1 MGLRSVSKAPIHGL
15 LSIDLACSR
24 LMTFFRSIFASRFKA
39 FARSMVLGLVV
50 AMPIEAE
57 ELAALNEQE
66 VMALFFERNL
76 ALISGH
82 YNIDRAEA
90 QTLIASAIPNPLLNI
105 GFNELSTKTSRFFPR
120 THKSEDTNALGMSI
134 IVTQLIQ
141 TNGKRQLRTE
151 SSQYEREAVETDFKD
166 LIRVLANTIRKA
178 HYQLLLTQKNLAFL
192 EANDQNYQKIVDA
205 SRIRLKAGDISETD
219 LVRVEIEELK
229 IRADLDR
236 AMAMH
241 KSARSE
247 LAALLSWPEISNTLR
262 VTERWP
268 EVPSALLKP
277 SLDPLIEEA
286 YQSRPD
292 YRAQELRT
300 EKMETEL
307 ELSRRLVV
315 PDVTVSGG
323 FIQDS
328 GNVRP
333 YTGTFSINAPIPT
346 WYQFQGEVGKAAA
359 ELNSAR
365 LALEQIRNSIRADV
379 IASHARLMA
388 TQSIVHRF
396 ETESKARIEKVREAQ
411 EFAYNQGAIG
421 LIDLLDAERN
431 YTRLMTEYYAARTD
445 ASVAYADLM
454 MALGEDV
461 MHHFLETEYQ
471 VTKNRS
477 TSLQ

>member
-1 MGLRSVSKAPIHGL
+1 MTAAFTFFATRLIALKGL
-15 LSIDLACSR
+15 LVLSLLA
-24 LMTFFRSIFASRFKA
+24 
-39 FARSMVLGLVV
+39 
-50 AMPIEAE
+50 AMPLQAE
-57 ELAALNEQE
+57 EVTALNEQE
-66 VMALFFERNL
+66 IMALFFERNL
-76 ALISGH
+76 DLISGH
-82 YNIDRAEA
+82 YDIDRAEA
-90 QTLIASAIPNPLLNI
+90 QTLIASAIPNPLLSV
-105 GFNELSTKTSRFFPR
+105 GFNELSTKTSRFFP
-120 THKSEDTNALGMSI
+120 KTNSTQDVNAVGMSI
-134 IVTQLIQ
+134 IVTQIIQ

-151 SSQYEREAVETDFKD
+151 SSQFEREAVETDFKD
-166 LIRVLANTIRKA
+166 LIRVLANTVRKA
-178 HYQLLLTQKNLAFL
+178 HYQLLLAQKNLEFL
-192 EANDQNYQKIVDA
+192 ELNDQNYRKIVDA

-236 AMAMH
+236 AVAEH
-241 KSARSE
+241 KTARSE

-268 EVPSALLKP
+268 DVPSALLKP
-277 SLDPLIEEA
+277 NLDPLIEEA

-359 ELNSAR
+359 ELNTSR

-388 TQSIVHRF
+388 TESIVRRF
-396 ETESKARIEKVREAQ
+396 ETESKARIEKVRDAQ

-445 ASVAYADLM
+445 ESVAYADLM

-461 MHHFLETEYQ
+461 MHHFLETDYKEA
-471 VTKNRS
+471 KNR
-477 TSLQ
+477 TSSVQ

>member
-1 MGLRSVSKAPIHGL
+1 MTAVSHLFATRLKALIGL
-15 LSIDLACSR
+15 
-24 LMTFFRSIFASRFKA
+24 
-39 FARSMVLGLVV
+39 MVLSLLV
-50 AMPIEAE
+50 AMPLEAE
-57 ELAALNEQE
+57 EVATLNEQD

-90 QTLIASAIPNPLLNI
+90 ETLIASAIPNPLLSL
-105 GFNELSTKTSRFFPR
+105 GFNELSTRTSRFFP
-120 THKSEDTNALGMSI
+120 KTNSVTDSSAVGMNI
-134 IVTQLIQ
+134 IVTQIIQ

-151 SSQYEREAVETDFKD
+151 SSQFEREAVETDFKD
-166 LIRVLANTIRKA
+166 LIRVLANTVRKA
-178 HYQLLLTQKNLAFL
+178 HYQLLLAQKNLEFL
-192 EANDQNYQKIVDA
+192 DVNDQNYRKIVDA

-236 AMAMH
+236 AVAEH

-268 EVPSALLKP
+268 DVPSTLLKP
-277 SLDPLIEEA
+277 NLEPLIEEA

-323 FIQDS
+323 FIQDA

-359 ELNSAR
+359 ELNTAR

-388 TQSIVHRF
+388 TQSIVRRF

-445 ASVAYADLM
+445 ESVAYADLM
-454 MALGEDV
+454 MALGEEV
-461 MHHFLETEYQ
+461 MHHFLETEYKE
-471 VTKNRS
+471 TKSR
-477 TSLQ
+477 TSNVQ

>member
-1 MGLRSVSKAPIHGL
+1 MIPVHSFIATTCRAFLGL
-15 LSIDLACSR
+15 
-24 LMTFFRSIFASRFKA
+24 
-39 FARSMVLGLVV
+39 MVLQLLLL
-50 AMPIEAE
+50 PTLTAE
-57 ELAALNEQE
+57 EVSALNEQE

-76 ALISGH
+76 DLISGH

-90 QTLIASAIPNPLLNI
+90 QTLIASAIPNPLLSI
-105 GFNELSTKTSRFFPR
+105 GFNELSSKTSRFFPR
-120 THKSEDTNALGMSI
+120 TNSTTDVNAVGMSI

-151 SSQYEREAVETDFKD
+151 SSQYEREAVETDFKN
-166 LIRVLANTIRKA
+166 LIRLLANTVRKA
-178 HYQLLLTQKNLAFL
+178 HYQLLLAQKNLEFL
-192 EANDQNYQKIVDA
+192 EINDQNYLKIVEA
-205 SRIRLKAGDISETD
+205 SRVRLKAGDIAESD

-229 IRADLDR
+229 IRADVDR
-236 AMAMH
+236 AVAAH

-268 EVPSALLKP
+268 EVPAALLKP

-286 YQSRPD
+286 YESRPD

-323 FIQDS
+323 LIQDS

-359 ELNSAR
+359 ELNTSR
-365 LALEQIRNSIRADV
+365 LELEQIRNSIRSDV

-388 TQSIVHRF
+388 TRAIVDRF
-396 ETESKARIEKVREAQ
+396 ENESRARIENVRDAQ

-421 LIDLLDAERN
+421 LIDLLDAERT
-431 YTRLMTEYYAARTD
+431 YTRLMIEYYAARTD
-445 ASVAYADLM
+445 ESVAYADLM

-461 MHHFLETEYQ
+461 MHRFLESELKE
-471 VTKNRS
+471 TKSRIS
-477 TSLQ
+477 PPQ

>member
-1 MGLRSVSKAPIHGL
+1 MTSVPSFFVTLRRAFVGLIILSLLLASAAP
-15 LSIDLACSR
+15 
-24 LMTFFRSIFASRFKA
+24 
-39 FARSMVLGLVV
+39 
-50 AMPIEAE
+50 AE
-57 ELAALNEQE
+57 EVAALNVEE

-76 ALISGH
+76 DLISGH

-90 QTLIASAIPNPLLNI
+90 QTLIASAIPNPLLSI
-105 GFNELSTKTSRFFPR
+105 GFNELSSNTSRFFPK
-120 THKSEDTNALGMSI
+120 THNTTDVNAVGMSI

-151 SSQYEREAVETDFKD
+151 SSQYEREAVETDFRN
-166 LIRVLANTIRKA
+166 LLRVLANTVRKS
-178 HYQLLLTQKNLAFL
+178 HYQLLQAQKNLEFL
-192 EANDQNYQKIVDA
+192 EANDQNYLKIVDA
-205 SRIRLKAGDISETD
+205 SRIRLKAGDIAESD

-236 AMAMH
+236 ARAEF
-241 KSARSE
+241 KSAQSD
-247 LAALLSWPEISNTLR
+247 LAALLSWPEISDSLR

-268 EVPSALLKP
+268 DVPSALLKP
-277 SLDPLIEEA
+277 DLDPLIEEA
-286 YQSRPD
+286 YESRPD
-292 YRAQELRT
+292 YRAQEIRT

-359 ELNSAR
+359 ELNTSR
-365 LALEQIRNSIRADV
+365 LELEQIRNSIRADV

-388 TQSIVHRF
+388 TRAIVNRF
-396 ETESKARIEKVREAQ
+396 ETESKGRIEKVRSAQ

-421 LIDLLDAERN
+421 LIDLLDAERT

-445 ASVAYADLM
+445 ESIAYADLM
-454 MALGEDV
+454 MALGENV
-461 MHHFLETEYQ
+461 MHRFLENE
-471 VTKNRS
+471 VKDSNSR
-477 TSLQ
+477 TSPPHQLK

>member
-1 MGLRSVSKAPIHGL
+1 MTPVHSFIATTCRAILGL
-15 LSIDLACSR
+15 
-24 LMTFFRSIFASRFKA
+24 
-39 FARSMVLGLVV
+39 MVLQLLLL
-50 AMPIEAE
+50 PTLSAE
-57 ELAALNEQE
+57 EVSALNEQE

-76 ALISGH
+76 DLISGH

-90 QTLIASAIPNPLLNI
+90 QTLIASAIPNPLLSI
-105 GFNELSTKTSRFFPR
+105 GFNELSSKTSRFFPR
-120 THKSEDTNALGMSI
+120 TNSTTDVNAVGMSI

-151 SSQYEREAVETDFKD
+151 SSQYEREAVETDFKN
-166 LIRVLANTIRKA
+166 LIRLLANTVRKA
-178 HYQLLLTQKNLAFL
+178 HYQLLLAQKNLEFL
-192 EANDQNYQKIVDA
+192 EINDQNYLKIVEA
-205 SRIRLKAGDISETD
+205 SRVRLKAGDIAESD

-229 IRADLDR
+229 IRADVDR
-236 AMAMH
+236 AVAAH

-268 EVPSALLKP
+268 EVPAALLKP

-286 YQSRPD
+286 YESRPD

-323 FIQDS
+323 LIQDS

-359 ELNSAR
+359 ELNTSR
-365 LALEQIRNSIRADV
+365 LELEQIRNSIRADV

-388 TQSIVHRF
+388 TRAIVDRF
-396 ETESKARIEKVREAQ
+396 ENESRARIEKVRDAQ

-421 LIDLLDAERN
+421 LIDLLDAERT

-445 ASVAYADLM
+445 ESVAYADLM

-461 MHHFLETEYQ
+461 MHRFLESELKEPKSRISPPQ
-471 VTKNRS
+471 
-477 TSLQ
+477 

>member
-1 MGLRSVSKAPIHGL
+1 MTAVFHSFTT
-15 LSIDLACSR
+15 R
-24 LMTFFRSIFASRFKA
+24 LMALGGL
-39 FARSMVLGLVV
+39 MVLGLLV
-50 AMPIEAE
+50 AGPLPAE
-57 ELAALNEQE
+57 EVTALNEQE

-76 ALISGH
+76 DLISGH

-90 QTLIASAIPNPLLNI
+90 QTLIASAIPNPLLSL
-105 GFNELSTKTSRFFPR
+105 GFNELSTRTSRFFP
-120 THKSEDTNALGMSI
+120 KTNSVTDSNAVGMSL

-151 SSQYEREAVETDFKD
+151 SSQFEREAVETDFRD
-166 LIRVLANTIRKA
+166 LIRVLANTVRKA
-178 HYQLLLTQKNLAFL
+178 HYQLLLTQKNLEFL
-192 EANDQNYQKIVDA
+192 EVNDQNYQKIVDA

-219 LVRVEIEELK
+219 LVRVEVEELK

-236 AMAMH
+236 AVAAH

-247 LAALLSWPEISNTLR
+247 LAALLSWPEISHTLR

-323 FIQDS
+323 FIQDA

-359 ELNSAR
+359 ELNTAR
-365 LALEQIRNSIRADV
+365 LGLEQIRNSIRADV

-388 TQSIVHRF
+388 TQSIVKRF
-396 ETESKARIEKVREAQ
+396 ETESKGRIEKVRDAQ

-471 VTKNRS
+471 VTKNRA
-477 TSLQ
+477 TSVQ